1 MIHLDNVSYCL
12 VDSSQLIHLCGTQ
25 KIATLDSPNFIAK
38 YGYPFLTTHNI
49 FEMAGTDDLELF
61 RKRLTMLSS
70 LKNAYS
76 LNLLGIESVGS
87 LPTLHAIELLALVE
101 LGPCDYT
108 SIRQFIRQYIRRMPL
123 VFTEEEVGVI
133 YEKSAKLKEYT
144 SFLATFNNEMLSPA
158 FDMPVGN
165 LRGRTVDLR
174 NAAGLADKFRDVLRS
189 KGITGETAEKMV
201 STLLFGQERTRSDF
215 EQGSDALLNLQRMI
229 GREIDPKVGLDTY
242 MNSYLF
248 REHIAQCA
256 KLLSRPLSDFE
267 HIKESDS
274 RVFQIEVRLKRHL
287 ENKLARDARRKV
299 ELGNTTD
306 IHLAAYALIVDMF
319 ADKRTVELTN
329 EVNAKLKFDLAM
341 HRVVYEF

>member
-1 MIHLDNVSYCL
+1 
-12 VDSSQLIHLCGTQ
+12 
-25 KIATLDSPNFIAK
+25 
-38 YGYPFLTTHNI
+38 
-49 FEMAGTDDLELF
+49 
-61 RKRLTMLSS
+61 
-70 LKNAYS
+70 
-76 LNLLGIESVGS
+76 
-87 LPTLHAIELLALVE
+87 
-101 LGPCDYT
+101 
-108 SIRQFIRQYIRRMPL
+108 MPL

-256 KLLSRPLSDFE
+256 KLLHRPLSDFE

-274 RVFQIEVRLKRHL
+274 RVFQIEVRLKHHL